1 MEESMSIITYLVLG
15 CVLFVYL
22 DATKNK
28 IGKVPEVKQFTNMS
42 AGMWATGTA
51 LLWIFVF
58 PLYLINRKKLINIAA
73 EKPQVVPTFRRYTI
87 AGLVAATFILLLWIE
102 FA

>member
-1 MEESMSIITYLVLG
+1 MWIINYLVLG

-28 IGKVPEVKQFTNMS
+28 IGKVPEVKKITNMS

-58 PLYLINRKKLINIAA
+58 PLYLINRRKLINIAI
-73 EKPQVVPTFRRYTI
+73 ERPQVVPSFRRYTI
-87 AGLVAATFILLLWIE
+87 TGLVAAICILLLWIE
-102 FA
+102 YV

>member
-1 MEESMSIITYLVLG
+1 MITYLVLG

-28 IGKVPEVKQFTNMS
+28 IGKVLEVKRFTNMS

-51 LLWIFVF
+51 MLWIIVF
-58 PLYLINRKKLINIAA
+58 PLYLFNRKKLIDTAE
-73 EKPQVVPTFRRYTI
+73 EKPQVVPSFRRYTI
-87 AGLVAATFILLLWIE
+87 TGLLAATCITNSAISPDHR
-102 FA
+102 

>member
-1 MEESMSIITYLVLG
+1 MSMVTYLVLG

-28 IGKVPEVKQFTNMS
+28 IGKVPEVKRFTNMS

-51 LLWIFVF
+51 MLWHCCFSTVF
-58 PLYLINRKKLINIAA
+58 AQQ
-73 EKPQVVPTFRRYTI
+73 EKAYRYR
-87 AGLVAATFILLLWIE
+87 GR
-102 FA
+102 

>member
-1 MEESMSIITYLVLG
+1 MSIITYVVLG

-51 LLWIFVF
+51 LLWIVVF
-58 PLYLINRKKLINIAA
+58 PLYLINREKLINIAV
-73 EKPQVVPTFRRYTI
+73 ERPQIVPSFRRYIMT
-87 AGLVAATFILLLWIE
+87 GLVAATCIMLLWIE
-102 FA
+102 YP

>member
-1 MEESMSIITYLVLG
+1 MSIMYYLVLG
-15 CVLFVYL
+15 CILFVYV

-28 IGKVPEVKQFTNMS
+28 IGKIPDNKRFTNMS

-51 LLWIFVF
+51 LLWILVF

-73 EKPQVVPTFRRYTI
+73 EQPQPVPPFKRYTI
-87 AGLVAATFILLLWIE
+87 IGMITAVYMLMLWVE
-102 FA
+102 YA